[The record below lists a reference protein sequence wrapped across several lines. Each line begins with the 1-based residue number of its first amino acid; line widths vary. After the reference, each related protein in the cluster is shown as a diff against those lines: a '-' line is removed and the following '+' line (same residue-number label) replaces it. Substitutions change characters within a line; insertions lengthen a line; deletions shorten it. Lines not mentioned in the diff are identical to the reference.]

1 MVNMLDSNNINWIK
15 FAVLSLRKY
24 IIKLTK
30 AEDSNLIMNID
41 DKILSLIMQIF
52 LITND
57 ISLIVRAL

>member
-1 MVNMLDSNNINWIK
+1 MLDSNNINWIK